1 MITNSRLYL
10 KVVTIQFV
18 VLVESLYV
26 LLGDLRLELCVLL
39 RVSLEVAGGV
49 GGVPAV
55 LDPQAADLA
64 VDEGWSLGE
73 PFPDLGRIARV
84 SHHLIFLTDEA
95 ALCKYLVLQ
104 LLRLGLDI

>member
-39 RVSLEVAGGV
+39 RVSLKVAGGV

-64 VDEGWSLGE
+64 VDEGRGLGE
-73 PFPDLGRIARV
+73 PSPDLRGIPCV
-84 SHHLIFLTDEA
+84 PHHLR
-95 ALCKYLVLQ
+95 
-104 LLRLGLDI
+104 LLRDQTTLREYFVL